1 MYIYIF
7 FLINVYIYVCCLTYR
22 AAASRNV
29 PLPLSTGGTAFATL
43 QMKAGNTGCAV
54 DTGHA
59 ALTGV

>member
-1 MYIYIF
+1 MC
-7 FLINVYIYVCCLTYR
+7 VHCLAYR

-29 PLPLSTGGTAFATL
+29 SLPLSTGGTAFATL
-43 QMKAGNTGCAV
+43 QMKARNTGCAV